1 MIEMTMVIVL
11 MMMIMMMMM
20 VDQWSAFIIGDIDV
34 EETGMLY

>member
-1 MIEMTMVIVL
+1 MIEMT
-11 MMMIMMMMM
+11 MMMMM